1 LVGPGVGVRMR
12 TSRGAA
18 GPEALP
24 LQVESYRAMM
34 ARDAERLGL

>member
-1 LVGPGVGVRMR
+1 MR

-24 LQVESYRAMM
+24 LQLDSYRSML
-34 ARDAERLGL
+34 ARDQERLGL